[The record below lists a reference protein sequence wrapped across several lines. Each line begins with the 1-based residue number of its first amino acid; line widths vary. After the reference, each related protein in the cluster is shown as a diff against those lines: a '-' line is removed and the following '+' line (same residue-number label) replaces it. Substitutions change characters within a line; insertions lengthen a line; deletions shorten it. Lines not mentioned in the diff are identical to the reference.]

1 MLQSNIYPC
10 LFIGDEFIC
19 IVYVDDLIFWAKD
32 ESDMHDLSMKLRGI
46 GVDLEQEEDAA
57 RFMGVNLERD

>member
-1 MLQSNIYPC
+1 MLQYNIYPC

-32 ESDMHDLSMKLRGI
+32 ESDIHDLSMKLRGI
-46 GVDLEQEEDAA
+46 GVDIEQEEDAA